1 MNRVQVT
8 RASILTLAIAVS
20 GCALTLD
27 ATLLLERGGAI
38 ALTSD
43 GRHALHSQWLVWHH
57 DPATRKKAGDAGKK
71 LVREG
76 RGAAERT
83 TALVKRLVGGG

>member
-1 MNRVQVT
+1 
-8 RASILTLAIAVS
+8 
-20 GCALTLD
+20 
-27 ATLLLERGGAI
+27 GGAI
-38 ALTSD
+38 ELASD

-83 TALVKRLVGGG
+83 TELVKKLVRGG

>member
-1 MNRVQVT
+1 VFGVPV
-8 RASILTLAIAVS
+8 AVGPHWHMS
-20 GCALTLD
+20 RD
-27 ATLLLERGGAI
+27 AALLLERGGAV

-57 DPATRKKAGDAGKK
+57 DPAVRKKAGEAGKK

-76 RGAAERT
+76 RGAADRT
-83 TALVKRLVGGG
+83 TALVRKLVAGG